1 MRTSKISKKI
11 LFATSRIALIIAI
24 VLILDV
30 VNFIFYSA
38 SGSCHEMVTSYRSQE
53 NIDTIFV
60 GPSYCRQGIDPRVV
74 DQVAGTNSFNMGT
87 DSQPMTVSY
96 DLIRRACKEH
106 TISTVVL
113 VTGYDFFNRDIITT
127 PAEITYDHE
136 ITAGQG
142 LPDKISTAFRFV
154 TSSDH
159 FGNMESIN
167 YIFPWIYNRVDL
179 NISSISE
186 NINNKFFPSTD
197 YFSLKGYGNASGT
210 ANFNDY
216 SVTKQT
222 LLSSCNSTS
231 LDSWGFE
238 QLDAIC
244 KICKENGVQLL
255 VVNLP
260 FPAFNVLSFGIDDY
274 YSNYLE
280 IKGFLSDRG
289 VNYFDFNFAK
299 PSLFDNQDPY
309 YVDSQHL
316 NQKGAT
322 AFSTALSKVIIS
334 LNNGGQSDALNGY
347 FYDKEEYLASIKE
360 ISAVDF
366 NYQVEGN
373 DLRVDAAAY
382 AGTAVTAEYM
392 FQVLQN
398 DGSYTTIQDY
408 SESASALIPIKGWDK
423 ITVRVYARIRNSFS
437 KSGRYCEKQID
448 P

>member
-38 SGSCHEMVTSYRSQE
+38 SGSCHEMVTSYRNQE

-74 DQVAGTNSFNMGT
+74 DQIAGTNSFNMGT

-113 VTGYDFFNRDIITT
+113 VTGYDFFNRDTITT
-127 PAEITYDHE
+127 PAEVTYNHE

-142 LPDKISTAFRFV
+142 LYDKISTAFRFI

-167 YIFPWIYNRVDL
+167 YIFPWIYNRIDL
-179 NISSISE
+179 NISSISK
-186 NINNKFFPSTD
+186 NIKNKLFPSTD
-197 YFSLKGYGNASGT
+197 YFPLNGYGNASGV

-244 KICKENGVQLL
+244 KLCKENGVQLF

-260 FPAFNVLSFGIDDY
+260 FSAFNVLSFGIDDY
-274 YSNYLE
+274 YNNYLE

-299 PSLFDNQDPY
+299 PSLFDNQDSY

-316 NQKGAT
+316 NQEGA
-322 AFSTALSKVIIS
+322 AALSTALSKIIIS
-334 LNNGGQSDALNGY
+334 LNNGGQTDALNGY

-373 DLRVDAAAY
+373 ELCVDATAY
-382 AGTAVTAEYM
+382 TGTAVTPEYM
-392 FQVLQN
+392 FQVLQS
-398 DGSYTTIQDY
+398 DGNYDTIQDY
-408 SESASALIPIKGWDK
+408 SETASALIPIKSQNK
-423 ITVRVYARIRNSFS
+423 ITVRVSARIRGGSS
-437 KSGRYCEKQID
+437 EVERYCEKQVA